1 MITKSKLI
9 LILFSNL
16 LYGSNAIL
24 DGLHPTPPMGWTS
37 WNTFFTHF
45 NEEKMI
51 GQVNAL
57 KNLGLDKLG
66 YTYLTI
72 DDQWHLP
79 DRDSETGKYL
89 LK

>member
-1 MITKSKLI
+1 MNSGLITA
-9 LILFSNL
+9 ILFVCLFWPTES
-16 LYGSNAIL
+16 IP

-51 GQVNAL
+51 SQVDAL
-57 KNLGLDKLG
+57 KDLGLDELG
-66 YTYLTI
+66 YVYLTI

-79 DRDSETGKYL
+79 NRDDITGKFI
-89 LK
+89 

>member
-1 MITKSKLI
+1 MAMISKLI
-9 LILFSNL
+9 LLLFLNWFV
-16 LYGSNAIL
+16 GSNAIR

-37 WNTFFTHF
+37 WNTFFTDF

-51 GQVNAL
+51 GQADAL

-79 DRDSETGKYL
+79 DRDSETGTSK
-89 LK
+89 